1 MSDNEDQQ
9 VAAAVEVQEEEQ
21 KVDNVTD
28 AIKSV
33 I

>member
-9 VAAAVEVQEEEQ
+9 VAAAVPEEEQ
-21 KVDNVTD
+21 KVDNLQD

>member
-9 VAAAVEVQEEEQ
+9 VAAPEVQEEEQ
-21 KVDNVTD
+21 KVDNITD

>member
-1 MSDNEDQQ
+1 MSDAEDQQ
-9 VAAAVEVQEEEQ
+9 VAAPVVPEEEQ
-21 KVDNVTD
+21 KVDNLQD